1 MATLAYE
8 STRRAARPLA
18 RSSLSNVIYYGS
30 LILWSAITLFIFVWL
45 VVSSLKSNQ
54 EVFGSP
60 WALPANALQSAAANY
75 NKAWTLSHLSVYFT
89 NSLLVSIGSVILVL
103 VFSAPAA
110 YALSRVSFRGNSL
123 VTYYFIAGM
132 GLPFQLIFIPLFA
145 MLAKLGLADTLQG
158 LIVTYIGVS
167 IPFTIFLLTGFFR
180 TLPSELEDAASIDG
194 ASEFGIF
201 WRVMLPLSGPGLI
214 TAAIFNFISIWN
226 EFQLALIIINNDS
239 LKTLP
244 LGLWNIRSSMQFT
257 ADWAALFAAVVIVI
271 IPNFLFYLVLSDR
284 VMSGLTL
291 GAGK

>member
-1 MATLAYE
+1 MATLTYE
-8 STRRAARPLA
+8 ATRGAAQPVQ
-18 RSSLSNVIYYGS
+18 RSRSRNILYYGS
-30 LILWSAITLFIFVWL
+30 LILWSAITLSIFVWL
-45 VVSSLKSNQ
+45 VISSLKSNQ

-60 WALPANALQSAAANY
+60 WALPANPLQSAAANY
-75 NKAWTLSHLSVYFT
+75 EKAWTLSHLSVYFT
-89 NSLLVSIGSVILVL
+89 NSLLVSAVTVILVL
-103 VFSAPAA
+103 AISAPAA
-110 YALSRVSFRGNSL
+110 YALSRVNFPGNTL
-123 VTYYFIAGM
+123 ITYYFIAGM
-132 GLPFQLIFIPLFA
+132 GLPFQLIFIPLFV
-145 MLAKLGLADTLQG
+145 MLARLQLADTLQG

-194 ASEFGIF
+194 ASEVGIF

-226 EFQLALIIINNDS
+226 EFQLALIIINNDN

-271 IPNFLFYLVLSDR
+271 IPNFLVYLVLSDR

>member
-1 MATLAYE
+1 MATLAYP
-8 STRRAARPLA
+8 TTRAAIHPIR
-18 RSSLSNVIYYGS
+18 RFRFRDIIYYGS
-30 LILWSAITLFIFVWL
+30 LILWSAITLFIFLWL
-45 VVSSLKSNQ
+45 LVSSFKSNQ

-60 WALPANALQSAAANY
+60 WSLPTAPLQSALANY
-75 NKAWTLSHLSVYFT
+75 TKAWTLSHLSVYFT
-89 NSLLVSIGSVILVL
+89 NSLLVASVTVILAV
-103 VFSAPAA
+103 SAPAA
-110 YALSRVSFRGNSL
+110 YALSRVAFRGNTFI
-123 VTYYFIAGM
+123 TYYFIAGM
-132 GLPFQLIFIPLFA
+132 GLPFQLIFIPLFS
-145 MLAKLGLADTLQG
+145 MLARLQLADTLQG
-158 LIVTYIGVS
+158 LILSYIGVS

-180 TLPSELEDAASIDG
+180 TLPTELEDAASIDG

-226 EFQLALIIINNDS
+226 EFQLALIIISKDS

-271 IPNFLFYLVLSDR
+271 IPNFLVYLVLSDR